1 MPTQPGQFMP
11 ASQDREASIQEEY
24 APEYSHCF
32 GCGTS
37 NPHGHHLKTYLVD
50 NETWSRFTPDVKYSG
65 GVPGNVY
72 GGMIASLFDCH
83 GTASAAAFHRA
94 NADTVQTA
102 LARFVTA
109 SLTVNFIAPT
119 PQFQELV
126 IRGVLQNIDGRKVR
140 VDMTLEAAGKVCATA
155 EMLAI
160 ALRA

>member
-1 MPTQPGQFMP
+1 MPTEPGPSMS
-11 ASQDREASIQEEY
+11 ASQNCQVSIQEEY
-24 APEYSHCF
+24 APDYSHCF

-37 NPHGHHLKTYLVD
+37 NAHGHHLKTYLVD
-50 NETWSRFTPDVKYSG
+50 TETWSRFTPDAQYSG

-94 NADTVQTA
+94 NAGAVQTA
-102 LARFVTA
+102 LSRFVTA

-126 IRGVLQNIDGRKVR
+126 IRGVLQDIEGRKVR
-140 VDMTLEAAGKVCATA
+140 VEMTLEAEGKVCSKA

>member
-1 MPTQPGQFMP
+1 MS
-11 ASQDREASIQEEY
+11 ASQHCEVAIQQEY
-24 APEYSHCF
+24 APDYSHCF

-37 NPHGHHLKTYLVD
+37 NPDGHHLKTFLVD
-50 NETWSRFTPDVKYSG
+50 SETCSRYTPDAKYSG

-94 NADTVQTA
+94 HNAAAQAA

-109 SLTVNFIAPT
+109 SLTVKFIAPT
-119 PQFQELV
+119 PQSQELV
-126 IRGVLQNIDGRKVR
+126 IRGVLLGIDGRKVT
-140 VDMTLEAAGKVCATA
+140 VQMSLEAEGKVCATA

>member
-1 MPTQPGQFMP
+1 MS
-11 ASQDREASIQEEY
+11 ASQRREVSIQEEY
-24 APEYSHCF
+24 APDYSHCF
-32 GCGTS
+32 GCGTG
-37 NPHGHHLKTYLVD
+37 NPHGHHLKTYLID
-50 NETWSRFTPDVKYSG
+50 TETLSRFTPDAKYSG

-83 GTASAAAFHRA
+83 GTASAAAFHRSHNREEHA
-94 NADTVQTA
+94 V

-109 SLTVNFIAPT
+109 SLTVNFLAPT

-126 IRGVLQNIDGRKVR
+126 IRGVLQAIDGRKVR
-140 VDMTLEAAGKVCATA
+140 VEMTLEAEGKACATA